1 MILTQ
6 SRQTTERMLVSTA
19 EAGWSKTDGAGG
31 DLAGAKG
38 YPKAEIPCIIKA
50 IIIKFIHS
58 RQMI

>member
-1 MILTQ
+1 
-6 SRQTTERMLVSTA
+6 MLVSTA